1 MKRRTVVA
9 LLLATAL
16 AGLTAPAAGAKL
28 PVGEADGVRIIRVK
42 GAIVVVFTPQAAKL
56 YRRIAGK
63 RVSVFC
69 TEVLEDGYGS
79 GGATQRAPARR
90 RPIRT
95 GDATRGLDYCR
106 VSLPPRTIRR
116 NGGTT
121 RHGRR
126 VIVSIPLTQKG
137 AVLLDEEKGA
147 RDLFSLSIYATLAA
161 EKLHLDG
168 APTTAQLLDF
178 VAGLNGGVVPKTLV
192 GLATPADTPP
202 AGSIGYYG
210 DGAERTAFVTLSTSG
225 RRLFIETEPDDVLRT
240 NLAQYIFGSLP

>member
-56 YRRIAGK
+56 SRRIAGK

-126 VIVSIPLTQKG
+126 VIVSIP
-137 AVLLDEEKGA
+137 
-147 RDLFSLSIYATLAA
+147 
-161 EKLHLDG
+161 
-168 APTTAQLLDF
+168 
-178 VAGLNGGVVPKTLV
+178 
-192 GLATPADTPP
+192 
-202 AGSIGYYG
+202 
-210 DGAERTAFVTLSTSG
+210 
-225 RRLFIETEPDDVLRT
+225 
-240 NLAQYIFGSLP
+240 